1 MSFLINHILNLIFV
15 FTVSLFIQIQSRRGS
30 PTKFA
35 RAAVTSRFLQPRC
48 SKMKKVVL
56 TEYSVSHNVEVK
68 RHEKGML

>member
-15 FTVSLFIQIQSRRGS
+15 FTFSLFIQIQSQRGN

-35 RAAVTSRFLQPRC
+35 RAAVTSRFLQPR